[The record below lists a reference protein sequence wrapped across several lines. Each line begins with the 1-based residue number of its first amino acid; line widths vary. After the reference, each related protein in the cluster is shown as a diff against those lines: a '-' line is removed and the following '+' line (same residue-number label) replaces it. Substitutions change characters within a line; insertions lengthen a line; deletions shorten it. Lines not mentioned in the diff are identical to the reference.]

1 MYHSPRE
8 LGMGLLETW
17 PYHVDLCGTIN
28 LFQRLEKNK
37 RIEARRERQQSL
49 GPAAKS
55 QASLLTSD
63 WVSASRFSTDLTF
76 TVK

>member
-1 MYHSPRE
+1 MTLEEKLLYLVTTFAAEERQGKRWTIWVYHSPRE

-17 PYHVDLCGTIN
+17 PYHVDLCRAIN

-49 GPAAKS
+49 
-55 QASLLTSD
+55 
-63 WVSASRFSTDLTF
+63 
-76 TVK
+76 

>member
-1 MYHSPRE
+1 
-8 LGMGLLETW
+8 MGLLATW
-17 PYHVDLCGTIN
+17 PYHVDLCRASN
-28 LFQRLEKNK
+28 LFQRSEKNK

-49 GPAAKS
+49 RLAARS
-55 QASLLTSD
+55 QGSLLTSD